1 MIGRG
6 GKPGLGGKKAGRGG
20 KQVLARVLAVLAAGA
35 LVGAFALA
43 TMLPPM
49 TSLAELVGM
58 LDNRTLIALPQ
69 IVRGSAGEWAW
80 RWLVQP
86 VLMPPVWLL
95 PMACGVVLGG
105 LAITL
110 HGPGAPKSPRW
121 KM

>member
-80 RWLVQP
+80 RWLVLP
-86 VLMPPVWLL
+86 VLMRPVWLL

>member
-1 MIGRG
+1 MVGRG
-6 GKPGLGGKKAGRGG
+6 GKPGAGGKAGRGG
-20 KQVLARVLAVLAAGA
+20 GKDVLARVLAVLAAVA

-58 LDNRTLIALPQ
+58 VDNRTLIALPQ
-69 IVRGSAGEWAW
+69 MVRGNAGEWAW
-80 RWLVQP
+80 RWLVLP
-86 VLMPPVWLL
+86 LLMRPVWLL
-95 PMACGVVLGG
+95 PTACGVVLGG